1 VYPSVILCSLLAY
14 DIPAGATAATV
25 MKTGFGV
32 VNGERERKTILF
44 FVNLNLPSTI
54 YDLKLVK
61 VAE

>member
-44 FVNLNLPSTI
+44 FLFSLRYN
-54 YDLKLVK
+54 
-61 VAE
+61 